1 MNRSVSCPA
10 KGKDAP
16 LLSVRENRDAGGDSL
31 SPISPLSTLLASS
44 SAGSPTWA
52 SRKYRALRE
61 ARRPPSRFE
70 ASRLEPLPLAKGAV
84 RHHRPA
90 SSSTK
95 AEQRGSSARAP
106 EVAID
111 FDAAEALG
119 RKILGKGSWVKRIFE
134 EFDGSACGFL
144 WPAEF
149 AALKARFE
157 QAMGGFGSRANF
169 SFDAADSNMEGRISQ
184 YEWEQYSAILI
195 AELGETRCRVAA
207 ERVLGSRK
215 AEHRR
220 KVKHVFVSE
229 GFDAQASVRLLEV
242 CSKANKNNSLV
253 EDIRV
258 ALATKADPNAGLASP
273 AFNDYTPL
281 IFLASTPPSA
291 NGHQVAQA
299 MELLIT
305 SRADVHRECGQMFSG
320 RLVPLRFAA
329 RAQNEYGL
337 ETLQRHM
344 DLGDAFQWAA
354 GENAEGIMLSELRRE
369 YGQALAEKIEAMAS
383 FSYVASTQL
392 RLFASP
398 IFPGGLSPACALSM
412 CRGSYYDGHVQRGQ
426 RADPNSPGLEGMTS
440 LMHMINQGNV
450 PVIEALLDCRA
461 TLDQRDSSGATP
473 LHFAAMN
480 AKVDVVKLLLDRGA
494 EPSDVNHA
502 GFSPWMVVGELL
514 PMPDSSHSDPR
525 ADDIREYLELLK
537 PKMLPEELLQA
548 ETPEDLLSMV
558 GGENF
563 SIEDLQKVF
572 RLHESLFFNPRMAIH
587 GSFEGRT
594 TLNSLLERWANILIQ
609 MLQIDP
615 LKGDMKT
622 LAKYLLHATKGPE
635 SGASFAGIRKMW
647 QQDDNR
653 SSYRPRLMEAVKKQ
667 LNLFADDCNSLRKGV
682 DRAAAEAIRAAKA
695 EAAEAAEANRA
706 EAEAEAGEASEASEA
721 TEAQEAKEAGEAK
734 EAKEVVEAVEAP
746 YRGLGEVMYMVDESE
761 ARAAQVACQKLLDM
775 PKDIMTI
782 PEKWQADPFWR
793 KVQERQVLRY
803 DPAWSL
809 EICNGISCFF
819 QMLPLVVPQDPHA
832 KLVGDQA
839 CVVSSIAHYS
849 QLRQVLHAQM
859 KELYARGYVTYS
871 NLCNKAFQDK
881 MKQIVARA
889 RDDSNLSVGMP
900 EEPVAAKRLQR
911 ILEKT
916 IEAEDERA
924 GWDWPDRSENYLR
937 HTYCFYILD
946 TVRMSFGCKGETVP
960 EQVHC
965 CMRVLHEFQQ
975 CSVETDGVQLLR
987 TKSGFAAGVAGD
999 GGYADVKLLLYADL
1013 GKHVAFD
1020 GTEIPLRIIGEVQL
1034 ILEGYE
1040 AVKKR
1045 MHLVYEVN
1053 RGSFDRKRRR

>member
-10 KGKDAP
+10 KEKDAP
-16 LLSVRENRDAGGDSL
+16 LLSVRGLGGDGL
-31 SPISPLSTLLASS
+31 SPSSPLSPLLAASG

-61 ARRPPSRFE
+61 ARRPQSRLDT
-70 ASRLEPLPLAKGAV
+70 ARLEPLTLAKGAV
-84 RHHRPA
+84 RHHRPM
-90 SSSTK
+90 SSSRK
-95 AEQRGSSARAP
+95 LEQQETSQRPP

-157 QAMGGFGSRANF
+157 QAMGSFGSRCNF
-169 SFDAADSNMEGRISQ
+169 SFDVADSNMEGRIST
-184 YEWEQYSAILI
+184 YEWENYASILI
-195 AELGETRCRVAA
+195 AELGDTRCRVAA

-215 AEHRR
+215 AEQRR
-220 KVKHVFVSE
+220 KVKHVYIAESFE
-229 GFDAQASVRLLEV
+229 AQASVRLLEV
-242 CSKANKNNSLV
+242 CSKGHKNHSLL

-258 ALATKADPNAGLASP
+258 ALSTKADPNAGLASP

-305 SRADVHRECGQMFSG
+305 SRADVHRECGQMHTG

-354 GENAEGIMLSELRRE
+354 GESAVGIMLSELRRV
-369 YGQALAEKIEAMAS
+369 YGQITDKIEAMAS
-383 FSYVASTQL
+383 FSHVASTQL

-398 IFPGGLSPACALSM
+398 IFPGGLSPACATSM
-412 CRGSYYDGHVQRGQ
+412 CKGSYYDGHVKRGQ
-426 RADPNSPGLEGMTS
+426 KADPNSPGLEGMTA
-440 LMHMINQGNV
+440 LMHMINEGNI

-494 EPSDVNHA
+494 EPSSVNHA
-502 GFSPWMVVGELL
+502 GFSPWMVVAEVDAD
-514 PMPDSSHSDPR
+514 PSPR
-525 ADDIREYLELLK
+525 ADDIRECLELLK

-548 ETPEDLLSMV
+548 EMPEDLLQMIRGDVTMESL
-558 GGENF
+558 EKT
-563 SIEDLQKVF
+563 L

-594 TLNSLLERWANILIQ
+594 TLNSLLERWANMLIQ
-609 MLQIDP
+609 MLQLDP

-622 LAKYLLHATKGPE
+622 LAKYLLNATKGPE
-635 SGASFAGIRKMW
+635 SGTSFAGIRKIW

-653 SSYRPRLMEAVKKQ
+653 SSYRPRLTEAVKKQ
-667 LNLFADDCNSLRKGV
+667 LQLFAEDCKSLRAEV
-682 DRAAAEAIRAAKA
+682 DRAAAKAQEA
-695 EAAEAAEANRA
+695 EAAEAAEAA
-706 EAEAEAGEASEASEA
+706 VEEVESEAV
-721 TEAQEAKEAGEAK
+721 TKT
-734 EAKEVVEAVEAP
+734 
-746 YRGLGEVMYMVDESE
+746 RGLAEVMYSYEE
-761 ARAAQVACQKLLDM
+761 EHARAAYVACQKLLDI
-775 PKDIMTI
+775 PKDTVTI
-782 PEKWQADPFWR
+782 PEAWQVDPYWK

-803 DPAWSL
+803 DPEWSL
-809 EICNGISCFF
+809 KIKDGASCFL
-819 QMLPLVVPQDPHA
+819 QMLRLGVPLDPSA
-832 KLVGDQA
+832 KLKGQQAQQA
-839 CVVSSIAHYS
+839 CVVSSIPEYS

-881 MKQIVARA
+881 MKEIVARA
-889 RDDSNLSVGMP
+889 RDDSNLTVEMP
-900 EEPVAAKRLQR
+900 NEPVLAKRLQR

-916 IEAEDERA
+916 IEAEQERA
-924 GWDWPDRSENYLR
+924 GWGWPDRSEQYLH

-965 CMRVLHEFQQ
+965 CMRVLQEFQG
-975 CSVETDGVQLLR
+975 CSVEVDGVQLLR

-1034 ILEGYE
+1034 ILDGYE

-1053 RGSFDRKRRR
+1053 RGSFDRKLRR